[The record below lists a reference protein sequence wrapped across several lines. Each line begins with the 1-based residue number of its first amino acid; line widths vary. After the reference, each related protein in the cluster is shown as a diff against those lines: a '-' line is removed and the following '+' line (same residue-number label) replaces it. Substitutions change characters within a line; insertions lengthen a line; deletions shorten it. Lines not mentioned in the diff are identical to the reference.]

1 MQRGKI
7 PIRRAQ
13 LITNFGPGA
22 LTITPDGL
30 PLLVASLDEWYNE
43 RLGEN
48 NQVNPTIFNFEDLR
62 LQSRLGVSFFR
73 LPPDY
78 IKPKPRQPRPAN
90 CELPV
95 PAYLFP
101 RWYVCTRCERLKCF
115 QPNDNNSR
123 TYQNLSCHL
132 PAVVNNEE
140 GVCSGRYIPVPLVAV
155 CEHGHIQDFPFR
167 QWVHQSANPQCN
179 LPMKLKGVGGSVE
192 QQQISCDCG
201 ATRRLTG
208 VLENDLTANPP
219 TSALTT
225 QLQPGHPFT
234 CRGLKAWAGAV
245 QEPCN
250 NPLVAVLSAGTNV
263 YYSDVRSSI
272 FIPANVQHA
281 DRRDVAIQQDVI
293 DRLQTVPI
301 IARLIQGLTPAD
313 VEGAWRLI
321 FPQVSGAL
329 HNLIEEAILR
339 SHVSY
344 IVRFNLFGQ
353 PNGPDNANEN
363 DYDEKEFRYEEYQVL
378 SSANGI
384 DSHHLKV
391 EPMTLSENGYMRH
404 YFSKISIVKRLR
416 ETRALVGFSRLK
428 TSTPG
433 DANNEAANDAAMS
446 LAQKRRLLWREE
458 PVDVENRWLPGY
470 FVHGEGIFF
479 EIRNDVLNQV
489 ATSPAAQQR
498 MNGARSQRI
507 LERTPQFV
515 ALHTLSHILIKQLCF
530 ECGYGATALRERLYC
545 RTENGNPMHGIL
557 IYTAQG
563 DAEGAMGGL
572 VRMGTEEILE
582 RILRQALEEAK
593 WCSSDPV
600 CRETGS
606 EYGQGI
612 DLLNG
617 AACHS
622 CCHLPETSCECFN
635 SHLDRNVIFS
645 LDGRFRGIFNDNH
658 AQ

>member
-30 PLLVASLDEWYNE
+30 PLLVASLDEWYIE
-43 RLGEN
+43 RPGEPN
-48 NQVNPTIFNFEDLR
+48 NANPTAFRFEDLR
-62 LQSRLGVSFFR
+62 LQTRLGVSFFR
-73 LPPDY
+73 LPPEY
-78 IKPKPRQPRPAN
+78 VSRPLPN
-90 CELPV
+90 GNTPPNFRLPV

-115 QPNDNNSR
+115 QPNDGLSR
-123 TYQNLSCHL
+123 QYTNLNCDE
-132 PAVVNNEE
+132 AC
-140 GVCSGRYIPVPLVAV
+140 GGRYIPVPLVAV

-167 QWVHQSANPQCN
+167 QWVHQDANPQCN
-179 LPMKLKGVGGSVE
+179 LPMRLSGVGGSVE
-192 QQQISCDCG
+192 QQQISCDCN

-208 VLENDLTANPP
+208 VLENNLNANPP
-219 TSALTT
+219 ISALTT
-225 QLQPGHPFT
+225 NLQPGHLFA

-272 FIPANVQHA
+272 FLPAIVQQA
-281 DRRDVAIQQDVI
+281 DAPEGVAQDII
-293 DRLQTVPI
+293 DRIQSVRSL
-301 IARLIQGLTPAD
+301 ARTIRGKTQNNLEDAWNDIWDLACETLPVQFNQETLRIN
-313 VEGAWRLI
+313 VE
-321 FPQVSGAL
+321 F
-329 HNLIEEAILR
+329 
-339 SHVSY
+339 
-344 IVRFNLFGQ
+344 IVNNNLFGQ
-353 PNGPDNANEN
+353 PDGPQNANGNANEN
-363 DYDEKEFRYEEYQVL
+363 DYDEKEFRFEEYQVL
-378 SSANGI
+378 ASEGGT

-391 EPMTLSENGYMRH
+391 EPLTLNENGYLRQ
-404 YFSKISIVKRLR
+404 YFSKIAVVKRMR
-416 ETRALVGFSRLK
+416 ETRALVGFSRLR
-428 TSTPG
+428 SAVPQ
-433 DANNEAANDAAMS
+433 DANNEAALT
-446 LAQKRRLLWREE
+446 LAQKRRLLWRNE
-458 PVDVENRWLPGY
+458 PIELNHKWLPGF

-479 EIRNDVLNQV
+479 EIRDDVLNHV

-498 MNGARSQRI
+498 MDGARPLRI
-507 LERTPQFV
+507 LERTPRFI
-515 ALHTLSHILIKQLCF
+515 ALHTLSHMLIRQLCF

-557 IYTAQG
+557 IYTAQS
-563 DAEGAMGGL
+563 DSEGAMGGL
-572 VRMGTEEILE
+572 VRMGTEAILE
-582 RILRQALEEAK
+582 RILKQAIEEAK

-612 DLLNG
+612 DKLNG

-635 SHLDRNVIFS
+635 SHLDRNLIFS
-645 LDGRFRGIFNDNH
+645 EVENFRGLFNDHNPE
-658 AQ
+658 